1 MKDKDFI
8 IIIFIVLF
16 VIYYMTIVIKDYK
29 GVFFIIIVF
38 AVVYIQYINKQTLI
52 PENISKFLKKILK
65 TGNNNNNLFLDNKE
79 TELISD
85 KNGIEE
91 NTFYTRKSLNN
102 IKFIKNSKEI
112 GYELFRLKIIE
123 KYDKELFNKIIYL
136 TEHFLKLH
144 YKIMMGFYEFEQHFN
159 IIKDIRLN
167 LLNNI
172 KSIVYN
178 IPKIDE
184 DLINDV
190 CDNIQ
195 GLTHRYLKILQ
206 LKYKK
211 SQYIESPPYEYDPSQ
226 NDNFN
231 IY

>member
-1 MKDKDFI
+1 MKDKDYI

-29 GVFFIIIVF
+29 GVFFIIILF
-38 AVVYIQYINKQTLI
+38 AVIYIQYINKKTLI
-52 PENISKFLKKILK
+52 PENFNSFLKNILK
-65 TGNNNNNLFLDNKE
+65 KENNSNLFLDNKE
-79 TELISD
+79 TELIND

-112 GYELFRLKIIE
+112 NHELFRLKIIE

-159 IIKDIRLN
+159 VIKDIRQN
-167 LLNNI
+167 LLNHI
-172 KSIVYN
+172 KSIVYVT
-178 IPKIDE
+178 PKIDE
-184 DLINDV
+184 ELINDI

-226 NDNFN
+226 NNNFN